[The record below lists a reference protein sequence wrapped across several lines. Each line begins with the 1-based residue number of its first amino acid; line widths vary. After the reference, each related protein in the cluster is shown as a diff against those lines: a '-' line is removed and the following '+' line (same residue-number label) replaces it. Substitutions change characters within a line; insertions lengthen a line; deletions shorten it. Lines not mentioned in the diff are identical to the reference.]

1 MTVMPTGGPEPDGTS
16 GTTAP
21 PAPSR
26 RRTIAAVAIAA
37 GIAAALA
44 IFVAGILVP
53 PMSESCPSPPYSGE
67 ECHLTID
74 AAMRRG
80 LGPVHPLILAAR
92 AEPGPDRQPEKLGH
106 RDTAYFDMLGIPGAM
121 AIELHF
127 DVGAHWDGVPDRTAG
142 ELAIWSVAVAAAV
155 GTVVGLL
162 VAGVLVLV
170 RRVRR
175 HA

>member
-1 MTVMPTGGPEPDGTS
+1 MS
-16 GTTAP
+16 G
-21 PAPSR
+21 R
-26 RRTIAAVAIAA
+26 RIAASAVAA
-37 GIAAALA
+37 GVLAGLLVFAAG
-44 IFVAGILVP
+44 VMVP
-53 PMSESCPSPPYSGE
+53 PMRETCPSPPYSAD

-127 DVGAHWDGVPDRTAG
+127 DVGAHWGGVPDRTAG
-142 ELAIWSVAVAAAV
+142 ELAAWSVGVAAVAGVLV
-155 GTVVGLL
+155 GAL
-162 VAGVLVLV
+162 VAGVLVV
-170 RRVRR
+170 ARRLRTPR
-175 HA
+175 